1 MKQHE
6 VHVLKKSPSF
16 RGSMKD
22 DLAKEVEL
30 FLNKKSAAGY
40 EVINVSFTYFETQ
53 ELIAFVTICK

>member
-6 VHVLKKSPSF
+6 VHILKKYIGF
-16 RGSMKD
+16 GSTKD
-22 DLAKEVEL
+22 ELAKQVEL

-40 EVINVSFTYFETQ
+40 EVINVSFTYFEAQ